1 MKTIINKELFSYKL
15 AVLKSLVL
23 VSCIVGSPNL
33 ARADMVTDWN
43 QTTLNTQAAVPF
55 GIRTPPATRALAM
68 VHAAIYDS
76 VNAIYR
82 QYAVYAVNAQAP
94 NGTSP
99 EAAAIAAAH
108 SVLLA
113 LYPSQQANLD
123 AAYAAS
129 LSQIPDGQSKTDGIN
144 LGQYV
149 GASILALRSND
160 GSTLNPPYNQPPA
173 PGVWQPAVPGTALFV
188 GWGQVTPFALN
199 SGSQFRGEG
208 PPALTSLE
216 YATDFNEV
224 KSLGAIN
231 SVTRTAYQTETAL
244 FWAENSQINWN
255 HIAQSAAITRQN
267 SLAENARLFAL
278 LNIAGADTAIAV
290 FDSKYTYDFWRP
302 IAAIRAAGTDGN
314 PDTVPDPTWTP
325 LLVTPAHPDYTS
337 QHSAEGS
344 VFAEVLA
351 DYFGTDDI
359 GFSLT
364 TSTAPGGVVRSY
376 TSFSQAARENMESRI
391 LVGYHFRT
399 ACRHG
404 FNQGKQVGSYVFH
417 HFLRSN

>member
-1 MKTIINKELFSYKL
+1 HSFPVGTSENAKSNQPESRIMKNKITEI
-15 AVLKSLVL
+15 KSKSALRVAHRL
-23 VSCIVGSPNL
+23 ITSRVPLILLISVVAAAPGMI
-33 ARADMVTDWN
+33 RADVVTDWN

-55 GIRTPPATRALAM
+55 GIRTPPATRSLAM

-82 QYAVYAVNAQAP
+82 TYAVYAVVAQPPA
-94 NGTSP
+94 GTSP
-99 EAAAIAAAH
+99 DAAAAAAAH

-123 AAYAAS
+123 AAYVAS
-129 LSQIPDGQSKTDGIN
+129 LFPIPDGQSKTDGIN
-144 LGQYV
+144 LGNFI
-149 GASILALRSND
+149 GAAILASRSND
-160 GSTLNPPYNQPPA
+160 GSASNPPYTQPAA
-173 PGVWQPAVPGTALFV
+173 PGVFQPAVPGTALLV
-188 GWGQVTPFALN
+188 GWRQVTPFALK

-231 SVTRTAYQTETAL
+231 SATRTPYQTESGL

-290 FDSKYTYDFWRP
+290 FDSKYTYHFWRP

-344 VFAEVLA
+344 VFAEILA

-376 TSFSQAARENMESRI
+376 TSFSQAARE
-391 LVGYHFRT
+391 
-399 ACRHG
+399 
-404 FNQGKQVGSYVFH
+404 
-417 HFLRSN
+417 